1 MKKIIAFS
9 LILTIFSLFSC
20 NKKNNNV
27 APETTTTTEATD
39 APINIQYRVTAAS
52 SNFNVEYTYLDD
64 DKVTTKTISVKKM
77 NFTYSFGWTTN
88 KTLSIKASNES
99 PSGKEVLVEIYVNGE
114 LFKSG
119 LANTPGG
126 VAHAEGIYK

>member
-1 MKKIIAFS
+1 MKKLIAFTLVLTALS
-9 LILTIFSLFSC
+9 LISC
-20 NKKNNNV
+20 KKKNNV
-27 APETTTTTEATD
+27 APETTSTTEVVD
-39 APINIQYRVTAAS
+39 KPINVQYRVTAAS
-52 SNFNVEYTYLDD
+52 SNFNVEYTYLDGD
-64 DKVTTKTISVKKM
+64 VVTTKTVLVKKL

-99 PSGKEVLVEIYVNGE
+99 PSGKEVLVEIYVDGV

-126 VAHAEGIYK
+126 VAHADGIYK